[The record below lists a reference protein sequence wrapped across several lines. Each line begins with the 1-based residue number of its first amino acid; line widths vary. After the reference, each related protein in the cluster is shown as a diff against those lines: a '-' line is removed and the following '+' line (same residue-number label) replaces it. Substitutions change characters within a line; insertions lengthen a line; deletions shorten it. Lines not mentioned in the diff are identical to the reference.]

1 MYFDLEAH
9 NYCTCLSYPYCTGDS
24 CYSDS
29 CFVLKV
35 NFYPLPSGNAEAEA
49 VAISNTTMNKPT
61 VKVISWQN
69 TAHQSTSKHLTH
81 SSSHTSF
88 YIGKELGEKL
98 KLNEPGRHELESQ
111 HS

>member
-1 MYFDLEAH
+1 MHVSDSL
-9 NYCTCLSYPYCTGDS
+9 NYPYYTGDS

-69 TAHQSTSKHLTH
+69 TARQSTSKHLTH

-88 YIGKELGEKL
+88 YIGKELGKKL

-111 HS
+111 HLRQ